1 MTDHQHLKTLGTTPF
16 GLYGPADKHMFRVNP
31 DIPAGVAL
39 EYISMLQNC
48 INELNLDY
56 AMGDRNLMAGWAT
69 YYLGEMSKALVDDLN
84 EAALRAR

>member
-16 GLYGPADKHMFRVNP
+16 GLYGPAGKHMFRVNP
-31 DIPAGVAL
+31 DIPASAAL

-84 EAALRAR
+84 EAAIGLR

>member
-1 MTDHQHLKTLGTTPF
+1 MTDHQDLKTLGTTPF
-16 GLYGPADKHMFRVNP
+16 GLYGPCDQHMFRVNP

-56 AMGDRNLMAGWAT
+56 AMGHRNLMSGWAT

-84 EAALRAR
+84 EAAIRSR